1 MNKKAETILKQMYLT
16 ETLSDVPQEVIFA
29 VRDADE
35 LCKRAGGELAS
46 RQIIATLVQQNDKDK
61 IYLNMKYSSSDSS
74 I

>member
-16 ETLSDVPQEVIFA
+16 DELLDIPQDVIFA

-46 RQIIATLVQQNDKDK
+46 RQIIANLVQQNDKNK
-61 IYLNMKYSSSDSS
+61 VYLRAKYGNS